1 MRMNKLIKY
10 ICFNE
15 SAIILLEDSAGQVTE
30 MPSHENIRGKEY
42 YQ

>member
-15 SAIILLEDSAGQVTE
+15 SAIILLEDC
-30 MPSHENIRGKEY
+30 NIDVAEKQNLCG
-42 YQ
+42 

>member
-15 SAIILLEDSAGQVTE
+15 SAIILLEDC
-30 MPSHENIRGKEY
+30 NINKNIIKY
-42 YQ
+42 CKLKKFT

>member
-15 SAIILLEDSAGQVTE
+15 SAIILLEDC
-30 MPSHENIRGKEY
+30 NIDVAEKQNLWG
-42 YQ
+42 